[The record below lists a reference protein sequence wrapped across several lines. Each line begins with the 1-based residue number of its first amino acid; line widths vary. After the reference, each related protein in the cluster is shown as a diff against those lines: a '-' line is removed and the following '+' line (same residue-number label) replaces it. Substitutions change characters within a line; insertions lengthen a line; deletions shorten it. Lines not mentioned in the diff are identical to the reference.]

1 MKTRRLV
8 REESSD
14 AERVGTPFE
23 IVVERSKR
31 ASDEPLVLGYVTSY
45 PTLTYVAATTP
56 RLASA
61 LTANARVLR

>member
-14 AERVGTPFE
+14 AERVGMPFE

-31 ASDEPLVLGYVTSY
+31 ASNEPLVLGYVTSY
-45 PTLTYVAATTP
+45 PTLTYAAATTP
-56 RLASA
+56 
-61 LTANARVLR
+61 